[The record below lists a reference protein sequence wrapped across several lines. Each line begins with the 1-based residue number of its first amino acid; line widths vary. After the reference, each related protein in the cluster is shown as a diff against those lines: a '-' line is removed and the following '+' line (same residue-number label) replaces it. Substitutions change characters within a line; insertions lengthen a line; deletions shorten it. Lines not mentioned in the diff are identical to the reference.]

1 MECYLDGDLKM
12 FCPACGFENLPGVD
26 YCQECL
32 SSLYHLDLSATP
44 KTESRIEKA
53 ILKERVYQILSP
65 PSISVNETTTVKK
78 TIDLMVKNNK
88 SAIVVRNKQLKIVG
102 IFTERSF
109 VRRVAKNYP
118 ANSNEPVSNY
128 MAKNPVL
135 LNSTD
140 KTVNALHLMFVAGY
154 SYAIIDE
161 EPPRILSIVDIIKYI
176 VELYPSLAGFDK
188 LLEELKSIALADGVI
203 TEEESA
209 ILKSVEEKKEN
220 FLRIFARIESAGYA
234 VGESEKAVL
243 EEIIDEFIPS
253 IEELATGDHHVSRD
267 ETELLRKLFNFFDE
281 NKERLF
287 L

>member
-1 MECYLDGDLKM
+1 M
-12 FCPACGFENLPGVD
+12 FCPACGYENLPGVD

-32 SSLYHLDLSATP
+32 SSLYHLDLSRKA

-65 PSISVNETTTVKK
+65 PSLSISETATVQE
-78 TIDLMVKNNK
+78 TIELMVNNNRSAVAILNEK
-88 SAIVVRNKQLKIVG
+88 SKVVG

-109 VRRVAKNYP
+109 VRRVAYNYP
-118 ANSNEPVSNY
+118 ANSNEPVSSY

-135 LNSTD
+135 LKSTD

-161 EPPRILSIVDIIKYI
+161 KPPRVLSIVDIIKYI
-176 VELYPSLAGFDK
+176 IELYPSLAGFDK
-188 LLEELKSIALADGVI
+188 LIEELKSIALADGVI
-203 TEEESA
+203 TSDEA
-209 ILKSVEEKKEN
+209 IILKKVQEKKDD
-220 FLRIFARIESAGYA
+220 FLRIFARIESAGYV
-234 VGESEKAVL
+234 VGESDKAVL

-253 IEELATGDHHVSRD
+253 IEEIAAVDDHISDD
-267 ETELLRKLFNFFDE
+267 EAELLRKLFSFFED